1 MATTLKITEGAP
13 AAYPTIATGL
23 ASPTTAF
30 LAAVWQRMES
40 FIGWR
45 WGSRSCTFIVD
56 GPGAWESP
64 LQPVTAVA
72 SVEFWNASDAWEA
85 VTQRSDPLGGYCFDD
100 GVYRVTAT
108 IGDTATPPGA
118 VQEAFRRLAAYLAE
132 NDGSQAG
139 LQKTEIEGLGTVEFT
154 PQQLAPRSIQYS
166 GAGDLLRPWRN
177 LGAS

>member
-1 MATTLKITEGAP
+1 MATTLKITESAP

-45 WGSRSCTFIVD
+45 WGSRSCTFIIE
-56 GPGAWESP
+56 GPGVWASP

-72 SVEFWNASDAWEA
+72 SVEFWNAGDAWEA
-85 VTQRSDPLGGYCFDD
+85 ATPRSDPLGGYCFDG

-118 VQEAFRRLAAYLAE
+118 VQEAFIRLANYLDE
-132 NDGSQAG
+132 MNGRELS
-139 LQKTEIEGLGTVEFT
+139 LQSTTIEGVGSFEFN
-154 PQQLAPRSIQYS
+154 APNMAARAMQYS
-166 GAGDLLRPWRN
+166 GAADLLRPWRN
-177 LGAS
+177 LGAH